1 MMVLRLTLPLSM
13 PDSPM
18 LESTDTDIPMLMLPL
33 FPMLSNLFS
42 GRLMSLPPTF
52 QFLLPLEDT
61 RLKPET
67 TEILPELFMRFP
79 DFSQLPLSS
88 SRKTPTEVH
97 SLSEPALLSPTL
109 LSRGRLKPI
118 PTFFT
123 ELPTTHTLMDT
134 LPMDTLP
141 MDGLTMDRHLESGV

>member
-1 MMVLRLTLPLSM
+1 MLPL
-13 PDSPM
+13 
-18 LESTDTDIPMLMLPL
+18 IPML
-33 FPMLSNLFS
+33 SSLFS
-42 GRLMSLPPTF
+42 RRLLSLPPTF
-52 QFLLPLEDT
+52 QFLLPLEVT

-67 TEILPELFMRFP
+67 TETLPELSMRFP

-88 SRKTPTEVH
+88 SRKTPMEVP
-97 SLSEPALLSPTL
+97 SLSEPAPLSPTL
-109 LSRGRLKPI
+109 LSPRGRLRPI

-134 LPMDTLP
+134 LPLDTLP

>member
-1 MMVLRLTLPLSM
+1 MLPL
-13 PDSPM
+13 
-18 LESTDTDIPMLMLPL
+18 IPML
-33 FPMLSNLFS
+33 SSLFS
-42 GRLMSLPPTF
+42 RRLLSLPPTF
-52 QFLLPLEDT
+52 QFLLPLEVT

-88 SRKTPTEVH
+88 SRKTPTEVP
-97 SLSEPALLSPTL
+97 SLSEPAPLSPTL
-109 LSRGRLKPI
+109 LSKGRLRLRPI

-134 LPMDTLP
+134 LPLDTLP
-141 MDGLTMDRHLESGV
+141 MDGLTMDRHLETGV